1 MKEVYAVLR
10 QKELDVS
17 RLQRELEALRVAAP
31 LLLADG
37 EAEDYNQPTLQRAVN
52 ETPQPDFS
60 GWKDR
65 GKSHGHRLITCRPS
79 ESSYGST
86 FTFARLQPTVPQAVK
101 PSGGSFVDRVIDSV
115 PCFVVKVES
124 MLFLA
129 MLLDAQHNFLFV
141 VAAHL
146 PITVLRH
153 HI

>member
-1 MKEVYAVLR
+1 MKLR
-10 QKELDVS
+10 KPTTAGGKT
-17 RLQRELEALRVAAP
+17 EA
-31 LLLADG
+31 
-37 EAEDYNQPTLQRAVN
+37 
-52 ETPQPDFS
+52 
-60 GWKDR
+60 
-65 GKSHGHRLITCRPS
+65 KSSGHRPITCRPS

-115 PCFVVKVES
+115 PCFVVKIES

-141 VAAHL
+141 VAADL